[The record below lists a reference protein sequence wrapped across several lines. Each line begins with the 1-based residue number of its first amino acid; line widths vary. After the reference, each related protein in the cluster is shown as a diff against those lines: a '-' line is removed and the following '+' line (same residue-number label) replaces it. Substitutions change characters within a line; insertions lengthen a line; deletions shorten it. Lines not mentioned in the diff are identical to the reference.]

1 MDSKSP
7 RPEETFQAIMT
18 SLDATEEGKAF
29 LERQTAPAAVG
40 KKKRQPRKRQDATP
54 SMTIERREVIIE
66 FK

>member
-1 MDSKSP
+1 
-7 RPEETFQAIMT
+7 MT